1 MRNSKKQPNEDTV
14 YCIISKT
21 KTINSLNKETLQEAL
36 NKLVNSK
43 KLKVKLHNGKNSYYI
58 ENDSFHEDKNKDQV
72 IENVKKTSHLI
83 MKLPYRKITLK
94 HQIEEPCNK

>member
-1 MRNSKKQPNEDTV
+1 MSQRNSEKHPNEDTI

-21 KTINSLNKETLQEAL
+21 KTTKLLNKETLQEAL
-36 NKLVNSK
+36 NKHVNSK
-43 KLKVKLHNGKNSYYI
+43 KLEVKLHNGKNSYYI

-72 IENVKKTSHLI
+72 IENVKDLFTLI

-94 HQIEEPCNK
+94 HQKEEHL